1 MIKTGK
7 SMHKFIAMAVGMA
20 SLVACDSTPKRDTY
34 DAIRAQVASAAARPA
49 PVAVDEAVSQALL
62 PPVSS
67 LSNQLPKARQVLE
80 ERFNVAFSNV
90 PAHQFFNSIV
100 AGTRY
105 NMLVHPDV
113 AGNIT
118 ANLKDVTL
126 VEALDAVRDMY
137 GYDYRID
144 GTRISIRPLTMQTRM
159 FQVNYLVGKRK
170 GQSNLRVT
178 STSVSSVGTSNS
190 GGSNNQN
197 GQNNNNQNNNNQN
210 NPGQPGQNTQQHI
223 DSANVNTTSDSDF
236 WVELKASIDAIV
248 GPSEK
253 GGRSV
258 VVSPQSGVL
267 VIRAMPEELRNVD
280 LFLKATQLSVD
291 RQVILE
297 AKILEVELNDSF
309 QAGINWAAFSKFDS
323 TNRVSTGFLQPGT
336 TLSPLPVAGGAQPI
350 ISDGTLSARAGFL
363 LSNAAS
369 AAGSMFGL
377 AFQTSNFAA
386 LISFLES
393 QGTVHVLSS
402 PRIATLNNQKA
413 VLKIG
418 TDEFYV
424 TGVQTTTNTST
435 TGNTVSPSV
444 TLTPFFSGVV
454 LDVTPQIDDKGNI
467 LLHVHPSVSQ
477 VTTINK
483 SINLGAAGNMSLPLA
498 ASSTSEIDSM
508 VRGQD
513 GRVVAIGGLMRQSST
528 ADGSQVPGAG
538 NVPVLG
544 NLFRNKSNVNQKR
557 ELVVL
562 IKPTIVDGASSWNQ
576 DLLDTSR
583 RIEQL
588 DPRAAE
594 KK

>member
-1 MIKTGK
+1 
-7 SMHKFIAMAVGMA
+7 MHKLIVMAGLA
-20 SLVACDSTPKRDTY
+20 GAALTLAGCDTAPRRDTY
-34 DAIRAQVASAAARPA
+34 DTINAQLAAQKPA
-49 PVAVDEAVSQALL
+49 APAVDDAVAKALL
-62 PPVSS
+62 PPVDQ
-67 LSNQLPKARQVLE
+67 LAGQLPKAKQALE
-80 ERFNVAFSNV
+80 ERFNVSFNNV
-90 PAHQFFNSIV
+90 PARQFFNSLV

-113 AGNIT
+113 SGSIS
-118 ANLKDVTL
+118 ANLKDVTM
-126 VEALDAVRDMY
+126 VEALEAIREMY

-144 GTRISIRPLTMQTRM
+144 GTRISIKPLTMQTRM
-159 FQVNYLVGKRK
+159 FKVNYLVGQRR

-178 STSVSSVGTSNS
+178 STSVSDAGRNR
-190 GGSNNQN
+190 NNQN
-197 GQNNNNQNNNNQN
+197 GSNGSSSNNNNDRGDGGDSSDPSGGRNNRQLVSS
-210 NPGQPGQNTQQHI
+210 T
-223 DSANVNTTSDSDF
+223 VTTNSTSDF
-236 WVELKASIDAIV
+236 WTELRAAIEAIV

-258 VVSPQSGVL
+258 VISPQSGVL

-280 LFLKATQLSVD
+280 TFLKETQLAVD

-309 QAGINWAAFSKFDS
+309 QTGINWASFASFKTGHD
-323 TNRVSTGFLQPGT
+323 NRVSTGFLSPGA
-336 TLSPLPVAGGAQPI
+336 TLRPLPFAGGQPEV
-350 ISDGTLSARAGFL
+350 ISNGDSLSASTGFS
-363 LSNAAS
+363 LSNAAN

-402 PRIATLNNQKA
+402 PRIATVNNQKA

-424 TGVQTTTNTST
+424 TGVTTTTNNTT
-435 TGNTVSPSV
+435 TGNTVSPTV
-444 TLTPFFSGVV
+444 DLQPFFSGVV
-454 LDVTPQIDDKGNI
+454 LDVTPQIDDKGYV

-483 SINLGAAGNMSLPLA
+483 NINLGSAGTLNLPLA

-508 VRGQD
+508 VRGMD
-513 GRVVAIGGLMRQSST
+513 GRVVAIGGLMRQAST
-528 ADGSQVPGAG
+528 ADNNQVPGAG
-538 NVPVLG
+538 KLPIVG
-544 NLFRNKSNVNQKR
+544 NLFKSRSNVNQKR

-562 IKPTIVDGASSWNQ
+562 IKPTIVDSSSNWNQ
-576 DLLDTSR
+576 DLLDAKT
-583 RIEQL
+583 RIERL
-588 DPRAAE
+588 DPRRQE
-594 KK
+594 SR